1 MVRWLLVHETHT
13 HILVDRDIRTIH
25 QFWWHFICIHWWLRY
40 LLQHLCS
47 DGSKDFQHENDYLN
61 CYCSGT
67 LATANRAQLDSQS
80 ISNFYSWQW
89 VCGSVCAHP
98 SLQTRGDKGHSSCLE
113 QWPAQKHFSFFLSF
127 QKSDLHTCQPPAVP
141 QVGRILRA
149 EPSGRTVLR
158 RRLPGSFWDVTL
170 RKYKVACVNFQEIF
184 LPFVFTPKG
193 LKPHLSD
200 CFSEQGVLVL
210 SRIYR

>member
-47 DGSKDFQHENDYLN
+47 DGSKDFQHENDYLS

-98 SLQTRGDKGHSSCLE
+98 SLQTRGDKGT
-113 QWPAQKHFSFFLSF
+113 FFLPGAGTSPETLF
-127 QKSDLHTCQPPAVP
+127 LLPLLSEERSAYVPATCSS
-141 QVGRILRA
+141 
-149 EPSGRTVLR
+149 SGRTHLESRAFWKDRAEAKITWKLLR
-158 RRLPGSFWDVTL
+158 CDFKEV
-170 RKYKVACVNFQEIF
+170 
-184 LPFVFTPKG
+184 
-193 LKPHLSD
+193 
-200 CFSEQGVLVL
+200 QGCLC
-210 SRIYR
+210 